1 MCLLVW
7 LQFGIKLGIQ
17 PAIYFKWLLS
27 CDKDSHS
34 YQISEALGKEQGGFQ
49 CEEGLPWPGRA
60 APEGPARSRSEV
72 ADGEPLGLC
81 SSEPQAG
88 PLERKQGH
96 PATHSRRRPG
106 GLHGDHLLLLPG
118 VLWSLGLASWG
129 RTRGRQ
135 AARTLP
141 ASPGDWWH
149 LRLPAASTS
158 PVSRGKMKSCP

>member
-7 LQFGIKLGIQ
+7 LRFCTKLGIQ

-34 YQISEALGKEQGGFQ
+34 YQISEALGKEQGGFR
-49 CEEGLPWPGRA
+49 CEEGLPWPGCA

-72 ADGEPLGLC
+72 AEGAPLGLC

-88 PLERKQGH
+88 PLQRKQRH
-96 PATHSRRRPG
+96 TATPGQRRPG
-106 GLHGDHLLLLPG
+106 GLHRDHLLLLPR
-118 VLWSLGLASWG
+118 VLWSPGLVSWG

-141 ASPGDWWH
+141 ALPGDWWH
-149 LRLPAASTS
+149 QRPPAASTNS
-158 PVSRGKMKSCP
+158 VARAR